1 MRSSSSTHRDGALT
15 RRLSGAARPRVRG
28 VAAFRVSGGAGLVA
42 AVAVAFGVVAMR
54 GGSPLAMA
62 AIAVSAVGT
71 FLAVATAHR
80 LVTGTER
87 LVYYHH
93 EIAVLAIAAAVAA
106 ALGEP
111 VPASLDA
118 VALGIGAFLAFGRLG
133 CFMVGCCHGRPH
145 RWGVRYGHAHT
156 ATGLAPA
163 LVGVRLFPV
172 QLAEAALAAVIVT
185 AGLALV
191 VAGGAPGDAFT
202 LYVGAYAVV
211 RFGLEE
217 ARGDVDRPHLAGFS
231 QPQWL
236 SLACAGAVALLAAGG
251 AVRWH
256 AWDGAVVAIAA
267 GMGLVALR
275 RRSRAHGAALDPAH
289 LQELAAAIRRTSA
302 TGGTLP
308 VVERTSL
315 GLNVSAGP
323 GHVTLSGVVDP
334 SLARALAGYAMG
346 ALDAPG
352 HPEVRT
358 GAEGSVH
365 LVAWTRSSLCRH
377 GLVFRQR
384 ARRRVRA
391 PTDRFPPVRAR
402 EQLGRRAAGRGR

>member
-1 MRSSSSTHRDGALT
+1 MG
-15 RRLSGAARPRVRG
+15 
-28 VAAFRVSGGAGLVA
+28 GGAGLVA
-42 AVAVAFGVVAMR
+42 AIVVASTVVAIR
-54 GGSPLAMA
+54 GGSALAMA
-62 AIAVSAVGT
+62 AIAASAVAT

-80 LVTGTER
+80 LVTGEER

-93 EIAVLAIAAAVAA
+93 EIAVLAVAAAVAA
-106 ALGEP
+106 ALGER

-145 RWGVRYGHAHT
+145 RWGVRYGQAHT

-172 QLAEAALAAVIVT
+172 QLAEAALAAAIVT
-185 AGLALV
+185 VGLALV
-191 VAGGAPGDAFT
+191 ASGAAPGNAFT
-202 LYVGAYAVV
+202 WYVGAYAVV

-217 ARGDVDRPHLAGFS
+217 VRGDVGRPHLAGFS

-236 SLACAGAVALLAAGG
+236 SLACAGALAVLAATG

-275 RRSRAHGAALDPAH
+275 RRLRGHGAALDPEH

-302 TGGTLP
+302 RGGTTP
-308 VVERTSL
+308 AVERTSL

-323 GHVTLSGVVDP
+323 GHVTLSGDIATC
-334 SLARALAGYAMG
+334 LARPLAGYAMG

-365 LVAWTRSSLCRH
+365 LVARMR
-377 GLVFRQR
+377 
-384 ARRRVRA
+384 
-391 PTDRFPPVRAR
+391 
-402 EQLGRRAAGRGR
+402 